1 VQHDDYPVA
10 LVRVVV
16 NVDNLRRGMEA
27 EVELTPRINSLLAS
41 GYLQLIGHVRAP
53 APAPAPAV
61 PPVAAFTL
69 TPIPPIEP
77 ISVVDDPTPRR
88 PKKRKTDDAGSE
100 GSS

>member
-53 APAPAPAV
+53 APAV

-100 GSS
+100 GGS